1 MKLKRVW
8 TAICIYVLFVIFDVT
23 MVASSGFFSGLFP
36 SDNAL
41 LYTGVFTALSAVI
54 MGVVMFVA
62 GKISDN
68 IDTKEL
74 ADTFFTKLIYF
85 LMLIT
90 ILFGSVIYRSDV
102 LSITTAAPNG
112 KLSLYENAKV
122 GTFTVNSEQDLLSI
136 LYSKL
141 LNMVLIFT
149 GNRITFA
156 LFFQLA
162 LFVLF
167 ILCAVIVA
175 RLLLG
180 KAASVIVGAYLSFMP
195 VFSDGLRN
203 VRVDTDDLFYLLF
216 GLELLILAIY
226 LKTDSDGAYNKK
238 VFVYGLWFLCVG
250 AVIGFM
256 TYVDAG
262 TLIVILPLLLAGLF
276 IVKNSVAS
284 EIFRLLFILV
294 GGLTAFFGM
303 IFQEGGANGF
313 DQVLYNWSHY
323 FFKNINTFNTFWT
336 YTNYKI
342 EYLATFVAMT
352 GIIVGFWRNRR
363 YEKVTPWL
371 LSTMIVFFVTP
382 FFGATRTNS
391 ETMLTV
397 FFGFVLGA
405 VVSLIT
411 MESHENALLSEI
423 EEYEDEEDTSAEAPE
438 QAPYPEHLVVK
449 PETMPEKPL
458 VPAMAEKE
466 SSDAENEIKDSVADA
481 EKETA
486 AEPDEIEENEGD
498 ADKKAADAQ
507 DVIEEN
513 EGDAGKETAVTDNI
527 EIAESEEYYDSD
539 DEDDVIDDS
548 GNEVELSN
556 DSIENRDNADSES
569 EADEFVVDSESQPQ
583 NVVDSEEISNKN
595 SAFDGYAARF
605 VPEGMVLPMGA
616 EDEMDLSQSHMKM
629 PEFKGT
635 IGLNRGKEPEQTPSE
650 IAQPVQE
657 VVHEEFP
664 ENTQDRVQEEIHK
677 QPRNKV
683 HEEAKEVAS
692 SEPQNTAASVATEPE
707 RKPVDKVDDILERLL
722 AEKLAKE
729 KEKIAASNKSAE
741 PVKPQPKPATPAK
754 KYQYE
759 FDIALKPG
767 DDFDIK

>member
-1 MKLKRVW
+1 
-8 TAICIYVLFVIFDVT
+8 
-23 MVASSGFFSGLFP
+23 
-36 SDNAL
+36 
-41 LYTGVFTALSAVI
+41 
-54 MGVVMFVA
+54 
-62 GKISDN
+62 
-68 IDTKEL
+68 
-74 ADTFFTKLIYF
+74 
-85 LMLIT
+85 
-90 ILFGSVIYRSDV
+90 
-102 LSITTAAPNG
+102 
-112 KLSLYENAKV
+112 
-122 GTFTVNSEQDLLSI
+122 
-136 LYSKL
+136 
-141 LNMVLIFT
+141 
-149 GNRITFA
+149 
-156 LFFQLA
+156 
-162 LFVLF
+162 
-167 ILCAVIVA
+167 
-175 RLLLG
+175 
-180 KAASVIVGAYLSFMP
+180 MP

-238 VFVYGLWFLCVG
+238 VFVYGLWFLLVG

-262 TLIVILPLLLAGLF
+262 TLIVILPFLLAGLF

-313 DQVLYNWSHY
+313 DQVLYNWSQY

-371 LSTMIVFFVTP
+371 LSTMIVFFATP

-423 EEYEDEEDTSAEAPE
+423 EEYKDEEDTSAEAPE

-458 VPAMAEKE
+458 VPQMAEE
-466 SSDAENEIKDSVADA
+466 DSAAAQDADEETAVAQNEIEDNVAGTDKETAATKNEIEDNAGGA

-486 AEPDEIEENEGD
+486 G
-498 ADKKAADAQ
+498 AQ
-507 DVIEEN
+507 
-513 EGDAGKETAVTDNI
+513 NI

-539 DEDDVIDDS
+539 DEDDVMDDS
-548 GNEVELSN
+548 DDLSDSPADVET
-556 DSIENRDNADSES
+556 DKES
-569 EADEFVVDSESQPQ
+569 EEFFVESGSQLQ

-635 IGLNRGKEPEQTPSE
+635 IAINRGKEPEQAVPE
-650 IAQPVQE
+650 VPQPVQE
-657 VVHEEFP
+657 TEH
-664 ENTQDRVQEEIHK
+664 EEIHEET
-677 QPRNKV
+677 
-683 HEEAKEVAS
+683 HEVS
-692 SEPQNTAASVATEPE
+692 SNESQNTEVSSTREPE
-707 RKPVDKVDDILERLL
+707 RKPVEKVDDILERLL

-729 KEKIAASNKSAE
+729 KENLATQNQDTVQTKAVASADVERTTIKSETSVQNKPAE
-741 PVKPQPKPATPAK
+741 TAKSQPKPQTEPARPAK